1 MNALLVSTGIVA
13 LAEMGDKTQLLA
25 FLLAARF
32 KKPLPIILGIT
43 IATIFNHALAG
54 AVGVW
59 VSQFLSPE
67 VLRWVLGLS
76 FIAMAI
82 WMLIPDKLDEED
94 VSLAS
99 SRWGIFGLTC
109 ITFFLAEMGDKTQIA
124 TVAMAARFDDAI
136 LVVIGTT
143 LGMLLAN
150 VPAVFLG
157 EKFAKRFSPK
167 LIHAISACIFAMMG
181 ILTLLKIDQFFSSLI

>member
-32 KKPLPIILGIT
+32 KKPLPIVLGIT
-43 IATIFNHALAG
+43 IATIVNHALAG
-54 AVGVW
+54 AVGTW
-59 VSQFLSPE
+59 LTQYLSPE

-82 WMLIPDKLDEED
+82 WMLIPDKLEED
-94 VSLAS
+94 EISFS
-99 SRWGIFGLTC
+99 SRLGVFGLTC
-109 ITFFLAEMGDKTQIA
+109 ITFFMAEMGDKTQVA
-124 TVAMAARFDDAI
+124 TVAMAARFDTPI
-136 LVVIGTT
+136 LVIMGTT
-143 LGMLLAN
+143 LGMLIAN

-157 EKFAKRFSPK
+157 EKFAQRFSPK
-167 LIHAISACIFAMMG
+167 IIHSISACLFAIMG
-181 ILTLLKIDQFFSSLI
+181 ILTLLKIDQFFSSMVQ